1 MLVAE
6 QALRRFMQGR
16 DNVYNSG
23 DPFFIVVCN
32 RCGKEYWSTRGI
44 NVVCIRC
51 GSKDISTNKPEHT
64 IERYKNITK

>member
-23 DPFFIVVCN
+23 DPFFVVACN
-32 RCGKEYWSTRGI
+32 KCGKKYWSTRKI
-44 NVVCIRC
+44 NAVCMHC
-51 GSKDISTNKPEHT
+51 GSKNISTNRPEHT
-64 IERYKNITK
+64 IERYKNTNK